1 MAPDA
6 ARQALESA
14 VAAAAEAVGPPERG
28 AFLAFASALLAGAD
42 ARAVRTRGAATL
54 AQLARQAFELVAERA
69 PGELKIRIHAP
80 ADRPGRSVALLLQ
93 DDRPFLVDTVRL
105 TLRRRGLAEQLL
117 LHPILPAERD
127 AAGRLRSLRGG
138 PGSRRESFIYVELFP
153 HFEAEEERA
162 AFEAELRAALATVAD
177 VTDDYPRLAS
187 AVRELAANVEA
198 AGRFIPDGAER
209 APKIRRFLDWLL
221 ADHFVLMGFRAYDL
235 AERDGEREL
244 RLRSRSGLGMWRDEG
259 SSRFVEPQRGA
270 AIPEE
275 VHRAFDDP
283 RVILISKARIES
295 RIHRAGR
302 LDRVLVKLHEPHD
315 GSGRVSGFAILA
327 GLFTFRALRTPA
339 SQVPL
344 LAERLEAIL
353 AEEAA
358 TPGSH
363 RHKAIVAAFDSAPVE
378 FLLSSDVES
387 NAALIREMVGSEG
400 SEDARLVLRADRDGR
415 SFYAAVLLPRERY
428 SEELRGRIGRLLEER
443 AGASYVDDRVSF
455 LEEGSAVLH
464 FFCTTAAN
472 RAVPAETET
481 LEAEIEALTARW
493 EDRLLDALIASCGE
507 AEGPALAARYGPA
520 FPEALRVTTHPA
532 DAVRDVAGLEALH
545 ARGRAPVQLLLPP
558 GSRVAIRTRRRT
570 RGRGRGGARR
580 DDDGAHLPGPAVA
593 AVGPASP
600 RRPLRHPRRR
610 RAPDPRRGAGPRA
623 GGDQHAPRAASRRR
637 AGGPRRHRAPPLG
650 GARLRRCAASASTT
664 SSTGSCSGPAST
676 GARSTWCGPTSSTS
690 TRSRAPSPGPSCAA
704 CCSRTRSPCGS
715 WCVTTRRASRRAS
728 RASSAPTPRR
738 GSAAPSRPTAT
749 ASAR

>member
-1 MAPDA
+1 
-6 ARQALESA
+6 
-14 VAAAAEAVGPPERG
+14 
-28 AFLAFASALLAGAD
+28 
-42 ARAVRTRGAATL
+42 
-54 AQLARQAFELVAERA
+54 
-69 PGELKIRIHAP
+69 
-80 ADRPGRSVALLLQ
+80 
-93 DDRPFLVDTVRL
+93 
-105 TLRRRGLAEQLL
+105 
-117 LHPILPAERD
+117 
-127 AAGRLRSLRGG
+127 
-138 PGSRRESFIYVELFP
+138 
-153 HFEAEEERA
+153 
-162 AFEAELRAALATVAD
+162 
-177 VTDDYPRLAS
+177 
-187 AVRELAANVEA
+187 
-198 AGRFIPDGAER
+198 
-209 APKIRRFLDWLL
+209 
-221 ADHFVLMGFRAYDL
+221 
-235 AERDGEREL
+235 
-244 RLRSRSGLGMWRDEG
+244 MWRDEG

-275 VHRAFDDP
+275 LHRALDDP
-283 RVILISKARIES
+283 RIILISKARIES

-428 SEELRGRIGRLLEER
+428 SEELRGRIRRLLEER

-493 EDRLLDALIASCGE
+493 EDRLLDALIASRGE
-507 AEGPALAARYGPA
+507 AEGPGLAARYGPA

-545 ARGRAPVQLLLPP
+545 ARGEPQFASTSP
-558 GSRVAIRTRRRT
+558 AIPRRDPDPKTDPTPRS
-570 RGRGRGGARR
+570 GGARR
-580 DDDGAHLPGPAVA
+580 DDDAAHLPGAAVA
-593 AVGPASP
+593 ALGPASA

-610 RAPDPRRGAGPRA
+610 RAPDPRRGA
-623 GGDQHAPRAASRRR
+623 RAARRR
-637 AGGPRRHRAPPLG
+637 
-650 GARLRRCAASASTT
+650 
-664 SSTGSCSGPAST
+664 
-676 GARSTWCGPTSSTS
+676 
-690 TRSRAPSPGPSCAA
+690 
-704 CCSRTRSPCGS
+704 
-715 WCVTTRRASRRAS
+715 
-728 RASSAPTPRR
+728 
-738 GSAAPSRPTAT
+738 
-749 ASAR
+749 